1 MDIGRR
7 LRREQDFGTI
17 AGWVEARDIRDGE
30 HRKGEFNFGGLLLCD
45 LCRVGSETAVKEGGT
60 SIVRRVELT
69 RIPVSALA
77 SLSQKVAR
85 YLKEMGMI
93 PYYHNRKRLAPE
105 LEGGAIFVESLDE
118 VSLAFDTAP
127 FRFYLSIA
135 LLYLPSRPS
144 DCTTF

>member
-1 MDIGRR
+1 M
-7 LRREQDFGTI
+7 
-17 AGWVEARDIRDGE
+17 
-30 HRKGEFNFGGLLLCD
+30 
-45 LCRVGSETAVKEGGT
+45 
-60 SIVRRVELT
+60 RRVELT

-135 LLYLPSRPS
+135 LPYLPSRPS